1 MARRV
6 QGDLWLSEHR
16 PCPASPL
23 LEPPDALDV
32 DDVPDLADRADD
44 VLELVEVG
52 DLDHEVVDTP
62 TVVGHRDLGL
72 GDVAV
77 ARRNRPGDLGQEPR
91 AVPADVDGDLH
102 GPLGGLRDVPLD
114 VDEPLPVED
123 ALGDGQAVARVD
135 REPAPPG
142 DEAHD
147 LVAGERVAAP
157 GEADEQVVH
166 AADADALVGLRAW
179 RCGRRLGALRRLD
192 EGAGYDL
199 VQELVHGA
207 LAIAERRQQVVPG
220 RVAEVGR
227 RLLDLLAAEQRRR
240 VEPVLLGLALEE
252 LAAQL
257 DRARALLDLE
267 PLVDLRSGACGLDD
281 LEPVA
286 ARMLAR
292 RSDNLD
298 DVALAERVAQRHE
311 LAIHLRADAVFPDL
325 RVDGVGEVDRRGA
338 LGERLHVALGRED
351 VHLVGKQVHAHG
363 VHELA
368 WILHVLLRL
377 DELPQP
383 EERLVELVLAR
394 LLLLVEPVRRDALL
408 GDPVHLAR
416 ANLDLDRVPLG
427 PDDRRVKRLVHVHL
441 RHRDEVLEAAGH
453 RLPQRVDDAEGAV
466 AVAHGHRDDTDR
478 GEVIDL
484 VELPALIVHLL
495 PDRVEVL
502 WPATDLR
509 LDPDLRQLPL
519 EDRDHL
525 VDVRLALEATL
536 GHALLEVDV
545 VLRVEA

>member
-6 QGDLWLSEHR
+6 QGEVGFSEHR

-338 LGERLHVALGRED
+338 LGERLHVALG
-351 VHLVGKQVHAHG
+351 
-363 VHELA
+363 
-368 WILHVLLRL
+368 
-377 DELPQP
+377 
-383 EERLVELVLAR
+383 
-394 LLLLVEPVRRDALL
+394 
-408 GDPVHLAR
+408 
-416 ANLDLDRVPLG
+416 
-427 PDDRRVKRLVHVHL
+427 VKTYTSSGNRSTRTVSMNSRGSFMSCCVSMSC
-441 RHRDEVLEAAGH
+441 RS
-453 RLPQRVDDAEGAV
+453 QRSDSSS
-466 AVAHGHRDDTDR
+466 
-478 GEVIDL
+478 L
-484 VELPALIVHLL
+484 SL
-495 PDRVEVL
+495 PDFFSL
-502 WPATDLR
+502 
-509 LDPDLRQLPL
+509 
-519 EDRDHL
+519 
-525 VDVRLALEATL
+525 
-536 GHALLEVDV
+536 
-545 VLRVEA
+545 